1 MLVIL
6 FSFGFF
12 GRIGLWLSLAGR
24 FGGMDRAGLDY
35 AHELMN

>member
-24 FGGMDRAGLDY
+24 LADWIGLD
-35 AHELMN
+35 